1 MGEPTTMVNK
11 GNMED
16 PQKVDR
22 ELNVLGSPRILEGLV
37 EHDLFRELLE
47 EGEVKKRPP
56 RAWRPLDPKVESL
69 LSNMMIK
76 KRLDEC

>member
-1 MGEPTTMVNK
+1 MVNK
-11 GNMED
+11 GTMED

-37 EHDLFRELLE
+37 EHNLFRELLE
-47 EGEVKKRPP
+47 EEGEVKNRPG
-56 RAWRPLDPKVESL
+56 RAWRPLDPKMERF